1 MIDFN
6 KHFTIEIVQDEEN
19 KLIVELEPI
28 SKRARTF
35 LKQRHEKRSEDKI
48 NPGDRIKFEFSV
60 TNAVQNFWYD
70 FLNSD
75 VHK

>member
-35 LKQRHEKRSEDKI
+35 LKQRYEKRSDKI
-48 NPGDRIKFEFSV
+48 NPGDRIKFEFYV
-60 TNAVQNFWYD
+60 NKAAQNFWYD